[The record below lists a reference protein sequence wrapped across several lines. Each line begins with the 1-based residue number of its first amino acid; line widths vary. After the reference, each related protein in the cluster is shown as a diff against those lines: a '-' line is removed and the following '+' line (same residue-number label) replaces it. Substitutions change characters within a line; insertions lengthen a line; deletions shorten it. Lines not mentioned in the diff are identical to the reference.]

1 MEQRKVEIDFALNM
15 IQTIC
20 EDAEIT
26 LIAKEIKK
34 GTLAIVIVDAKS
46 GKEYVIKRD
55 KERR

>member
-1 MEQRKVEIDFALNM
+1 MSEQRKVEIDFALNM

-34 GTLAIVIVDAKS
+34 GTLAVVIVDAKD
-46 GKEYVIKRD
+46 GKEYVIKRV
-55 KERR
+55 

>member
-20 EDAEIT
+20 EESKIT

-34 GTLAIVIVDAKS
+34 GILAVVIVDAKN
-46 GKEYVIKRD
+46 GKEYVMKRD